1 MTDQPQAST
10 PAPPEDAFLSRAYH
24 RILRLTIWLSVAA
37 TIIVTI
43 LLGWRSGL
51 GLAIGAPIAYINLV
65 WLHQGSAM
73 MVERMIA
80 SSSSATT
87 PSKGRVVLAFAGR
100 YALMIALVCVIL
112 KSFPGMRLGFMM
124 GLVAPIV
131 AATCE
136 GIYEAVV
143 NGRSSNK

>member
-10 PAPPEDAFLSRAYH
+10 PAEEAFLSRAYQ
-24 RILRLTIWLSVAA
+24 RILRMTIMLSVAA

-51 GLAIGAPIAYINLV
+51 GVALGAPIACINLV
-65 WLHQGSAM
+65 WLHQGSTM

-80 SSSSATT
+80 SSSGAGV

-100 YALMIALVCVIL
+100 YALMITLVCVIL

-124 GLVAPIV
+124 GLVAPIA

-143 NGRSSNK
+143 NSRSSNK

>member
-1 MTDQPQAST
+1 MTDQPQSST
-10 PAPPEDAFLSRAYH
+10 PAAEEAFLSRAYQ
-24 RILRLTIWLSVAA
+24 RILRITIVLSVAA
-37 TIIVTI
+37 TILVTI

-51 GLAIGAPIAYINLV
+51 GVAIGAPIACINLV

-80 SSSSATT
+80 FSSSATA
-87 PSKGRVVLAFAGR
+87 PSRGRVLLAFAGR

-124 GLVAPIV
+124 GLFAPIL

-136 GIYEAVV
+136 GIYEAAV
-143 NGRSSNK
+143 NGKSSNK

>member
-1 MTDQPQAST
+1 MTEPLQET
-10 PAPPEDAFLSRAYH
+10 PAEEAFLSRAYQ
-24 RILRLTIWLSVAA
+24 RILRITVVLSVAA
-37 TIIVTI
+37 TMIVTI

-51 GLAIGAPIAYINLV
+51 GVAIGAPIAYINLV
-65 WLHQGSAM
+65 WLHQGSTM

-80 SSSSATT
+80 SSSGAAT
-87 PSKGRVVLAFAGR
+87 PSKARLVLAFAGR

-124 GLVAPIV
+124 GLVAPIA

-136 GIYEAVV
+136 GIYEAVA
-143 NGRSSNK
+143 NGKSSNK